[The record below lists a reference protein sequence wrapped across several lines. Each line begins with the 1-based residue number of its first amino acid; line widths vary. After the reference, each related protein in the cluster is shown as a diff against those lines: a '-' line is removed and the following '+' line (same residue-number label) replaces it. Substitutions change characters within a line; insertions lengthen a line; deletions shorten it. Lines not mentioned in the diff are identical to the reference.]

1 MKTFAICLL
10 ALFAGVFGKSIW
22 KFHQILHSVTKS
34 FRQLTASPVV
44 DNGAGVGFE
53 GDGPIIE
60 FEDNIDD
67 DKIAGGTE
75 TTIQRHPYV
84 ASLRRQKG
92 IYDIHICGASILSTT
107 RALSAAQCLRGAAAQ
122 FSILAGSTL
131 RTGDANAQIRRL
143 IHYKNHPQHDRPLTA
158 NDISIL
164 FWEAP
169 LTFGATVR
177 PIAFPATD
185 GAIPY
190 GQNATLSGWG
200 RLTQHGPYADALRA
214 VDKTLLIKER
224 CTLAYPGQVTAD
236 TLCAGG
242 QRGRGACV
250 GDNGGP
256 LVHNSLL
263 IGINSWGDLCAQRG
277 LPGVYARVAHFAVW
291 IRKYIE

>member
-1 MKTFAICLL
+1 M
-10 ALFAGVFGKSIW
+10 
-22 KFHQILHSVTKS
+22 
-34 FRQLTASPVV
+34 TASPVV
-44 DNGAGVGFE
+44 DNGAEVGFE
-53 GDGPIIE
+53 EDRPGIE
-60 FEDNIDD
+60 LEGNIFD
-67 DKIAGGTE
+67 DKIVGGTG

-84 ASLRRQKG
+84 ASLRRQDG
-92 IYDIHICGASILSTT
+92 IHDIHICGASILSTT
-107 RALSAAQCLRGAAAQ
+107 RALSAAHCVSGQASHL
-122 FSILAGSTL
+122 SIQAGSTM
-131 RTGDANAQIRRL
+131 RTGDANAQIRRMT
-143 IHYKNHPQHDRPLTA
+143 HYENHPQHDRPPTA

-200 RLTQHGPYADALRA
+200 RLTLHGPYTDALRA
-214 VDKTLLIKER
+214 VDQTLLLKER

-256 LVHNSLL
+256 LVHKSLL
-263 IGINSWGDLCAQRG
+263 IGINSWGDRCAERG
-277 LPGVYARVAHFAVW
+277 LPDVYVRVAHFAEW
-291 IRKYIE
+291 IRKYVK